1 MAFIVTDLEAKYRSH
16 NVTESTTSHKR
27 VLWVLVYMANSIVIQ
42 LALLSLYKAFLWD
55 NSYLTS
61 IFTYSSLNQKLR
73 DTALF
78 IKVIFNGFLVLFSV
92 CGLNTVISL
101 TADSFK

>member
-1 MAFIVTDLEAKYRSH
+1 MGFIAMDLEAKYRSH
-16 NVTESTTSHKR
+16 NVTESTTSHKCA
-27 VLWVLVYMANSIVIQ
+27 LWVLVHMANSIVIQ
-42 LALLSLYKAFLWD
+42 LALSSLYKASLWD
-55 NSYLTS
+55 RSDLTS
-61 IFTYSSLNQKLR
+61 IFMYSSCNQKLR